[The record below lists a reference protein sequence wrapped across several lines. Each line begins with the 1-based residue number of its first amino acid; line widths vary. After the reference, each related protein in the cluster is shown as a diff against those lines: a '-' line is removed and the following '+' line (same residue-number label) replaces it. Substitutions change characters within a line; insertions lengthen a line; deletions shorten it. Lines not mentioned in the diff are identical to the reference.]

1 MSSYYKRKPSQQE
14 MRIEMKDLQ
23 EKSKALFLTTEESE
37 RLSYLFGI
45 FGVKHQQW
53 ERIDLGDS
61 YHPIAA
67 SSLKELELKHQM
79 AVRSREKR
87 IPEIK
92 KKKKKKE
99 PQGKKLTMKEK
110 AALDAQL
117 AGQQSM
123 F

>member
-14 MRIEMKDLQ
+14 MRIEMKD
-23 EKSKALFLTTEESE
+23 LFLTTEESE

-87 IPEIK
+87 IPERK
-92 KKKKKKE
+92 EKKKE